1 VFWDIKNRSTIS
13 SKSRKNDFWWFL
25 VKIVKSRDPQ
35 NIGVFEDSYLVESSK
50 IGPHDFIGFWSK
62 TSKFDIKFH
71 KNDKKWQ
78 KVDQKSIKGR
88 RGSEGQ
94 IVPNL
99 PDPSP
104 PQKGLWDLRP
114 PLQRRRGM
122 SRETSGDLKNM
133 VDGLFRVIFQNP
145 DQKPLH
151 ETHHKIDTFGIYD
164 FSSFLMIFGQKYIK
178 RSSQTPILGPLTS
191 SIGLW
196 DIDFTIFCVILDQ
209 KSSKIIKNRVWDDR
223 GHRYFR
229 ICRRALKGISWHRGS
244 SILRYFP
251 VTPMCRQ
258 KVNCCLTV
266 FSV

>member
-1 VFWDIKNRSTIS
+1 MTKSRSKLDQRSSGVGGSDRPRPPWPLPS
-13 SKSRKNDFWWFL
+13 SKGTL
-25 VKIVKSRDPQ
+25 GPQ
-35 NIGVFEDSYLVESSK
+35 T
-50 IGPHDFIGFWSK
+50 P
-62 TSKFDIKFH
+62 
-71 KNDKKWQ
+71 
-78 KVDQKSIKGR
+78 
-88 RGSEGQ
+88 
-94 IVPNL
+94 
-99 PDPSP
+99 
-104 PQKGLWDLRP
+104 LR
-114 PLQRRRGM
+114 RRRGM

-151 ETHHKIDTFGIYD
+151 ETHPKIDTFGIYD
-164 FSSFLMIFGQKYIK
+164 FSSFLMIFGQKCIK

-196 DIDFTIFCVILDQ
+196 DIGFTIFCVILDQ

-258 KVNCCLTV
+258 KVNCCLMV
-266 FSV
+266 FSA